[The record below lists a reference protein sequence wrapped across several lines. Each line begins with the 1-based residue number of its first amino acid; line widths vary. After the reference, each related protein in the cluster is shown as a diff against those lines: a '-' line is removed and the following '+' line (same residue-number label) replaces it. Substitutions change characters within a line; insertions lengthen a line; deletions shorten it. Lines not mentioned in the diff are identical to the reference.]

1 MLISKDRN
9 YEFDMCSDLRFI
21 YCKSLVFFALWRK
34 ISVLI
39 VDTSRVKVVS
49 GGVNAYLRKSKMPFL
64 FEELDSR
71 ENADLSS
78 YFVEDSGRPVS
89 FKRLV
94 LPGESGPDLF
104 KNI

>member
-1 MLISKDRN
+1 MQVIS
-9 YEFDMCSDLRFI
+9 
-21 YCKSLVFFALWRK
+21 FFALWRK

-104 KNI
+104 KYIRIAIH

>member
-1 MLISKDRN
+1 
-9 YEFDMCSDLRFI
+9 MC
-21 YCKSLVFFALWRK
+21 RK

-49 GGVNAYLRKSKMPFL
+49 GWVNAYLRKSKMPFL

-78 YFVEDSGRPVS
+78 FLWRIVAGLLALRNLFFLVS
-89 FKRLV
+89 RDQIFL
-94 LPGESGPDLF
+94 
-104 KNI
+104 NI

>member
-1 MLISKDRN
+1 MHIFK
-9 YEFDMCSDLRFI
+9 
-21 YCKSLVFFALWRK
+21 
-34 ISVLI
+34 
-39 VDTSRVKVVS
+39 
-49 GGVNAYLRKSKMPFL
+49 KSKMLFL

-78 YFVEDSGRPVS
+78 FFVEDSGRPVS